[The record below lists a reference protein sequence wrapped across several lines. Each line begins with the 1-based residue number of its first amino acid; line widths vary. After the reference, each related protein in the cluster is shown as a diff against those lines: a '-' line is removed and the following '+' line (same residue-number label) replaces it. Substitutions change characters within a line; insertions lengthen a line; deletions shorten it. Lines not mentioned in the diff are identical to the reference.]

1 MWCLSREVVHTG
13 NENILIVGDKVLEN
27 FLGAVDNVHIS
38 PVDPGVLR
46 LEGSREEV
54 VARATHSLA
63 TGTLGSERVALRNI
77 LAQLE
82 VEVLLDN
89 HGAAEGY
96 LIGALL
102 DAVKLGSKDS
112 KSVIGRVADEEGK
125 IDQVVGVGKL
135 GDQLKVLGEI
145 PRGILEGGKDQDALL
160 VGDGLGGRLD
170 GVEVDVGDGGRV
182 DFYRSVV
189 VEDNR
194 GMKVSTPSL
203 LLIKGHLHWRF

>member
-1 MWCLSREVVHTG
+1 MHTG
-13 NENILIVGDKVLEN
+13 NENVLIVGNEVLEN
-27 FLGAVDNVHIS
+27 LLGAVDNVRIS

-46 LEGSREEV
+46 LKGSRKEV
-54 VARATHSLA
+54 VARAPHGLA
-63 TGTLGSERVALRNI
+63 ARALGSKRVALLNI

-82 VEVLLDN
+82 VKVLLDN
-89 HGAAEGY
+89 QGAAEGD
-96 LIGALL
+96 LVGALL

-112 KSVIGRVADEEGK
+112 KRVIGRVADEEGE

-145 PRGILEGGKDQDALL
+145 PGGILEGGEDQDALL

-182 DFYRSVV
+182 DFDRSMV

-203 LLIKGHLHWRF
+203 LLVKGHLHWWF